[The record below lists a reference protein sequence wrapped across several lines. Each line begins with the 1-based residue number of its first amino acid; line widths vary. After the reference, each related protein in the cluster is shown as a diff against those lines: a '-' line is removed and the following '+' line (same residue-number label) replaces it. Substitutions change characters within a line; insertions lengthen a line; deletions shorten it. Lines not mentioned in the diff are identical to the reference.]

1 MDKNIVATG
10 IDVSYANGILDWTK
24 IKGNID
30 FAILRCG
37 FGGDY
42 TNQDD
47 VQFLNNVKG
56 CEENSIPYGVYLY
69 SYATDVAKAQ
79 SEAAH
84 ALRLIKGLNFDLPVF
99 LDLEEP
105 RISALGKTRVLEIA
119 RTFCEIIENAGYVYG
134 TYANKN
140 WFDSYLTDPWYDGK
154 IKWLAQ
160 YNNTVTYTGRY
171 DIWQYTSSGTIDGLN
186 GNFDFNRSYVSFLK
200 GDVNSDGNITA
211 ADART
216 ILRAAAQLETLDA
229 SQREN
234 ADVNNDGEITA
245 ADAREAL
252 KKSAGLE

>member
-1 MDKNIVATG
+1 MAEKVVATG
-10 IDVSYANGILDWTK
+10 IDVSYANGNLDWSK
-24 IKGNID
+24 LKGKID

-42 TNQDD
+42 TEQDD
-47 VQFLNNVKG
+47 AQFFNNVKG
-56 CEENSIPYGVYLY
+56 CEENAIPYGVYLY
-69 SYATDVAKAQ
+69 SYATNVTKAK

-84 ALRLIKGLNFDLPVF
+84 TLRLIKGLDFDLPVF

-105 RISALGKTRVLEIA
+105 RISELGKTRVLEIA
-119 RTFCEIIENAGYVYG
+119 KTFCGIIENAGYTYG

-140 WFDSYLTDPWYDGK
+140 WFDSYLTDAWYDSK

-160 YNNTVTYTGRY
+160 YNSTVTYTGRY
-171 DIWQYTSSGTIDGLN
+171 DIWQYTSSATIEGLR
-186 GNFDFNRSYVSFLK
+186 GNFDFNRSYISFLK
-200 GDVNSDGNITA
+200 GDVDSDGKVTA
-211 ADART
+211 ADARM
-216 ILRAAAQLETLDA
+216 ILRAAAQLETFDA

-234 ADVNNDGEITA
+234 ADMNNDGEITA